1 VTAWNLAAIVLYEK
15 MGFTSFGLEPA
26 ALLVNGEF
34 HDEIYMVRSVE
45 QT

>member
-1 VTAWNLAAIVLYEK
+1 

-26 ALLVNGEF
+26 ALLVEGEL
-34 HDEIYMVRSVE
+34 HDEIYMVRFVE